1 MEILEKYR
9 RGKMNIL
16 ITGGCGFIGL
26 KISKNLLDKG
36 HSVFIMDVQSD
47 YLKKHKELDKVTFI
61 PGTITSQA
69 HLINALVNNEIK
81 WLVHLAAR
89 LSAPSEEDPWSTYEI
104 NVRGIYHA
112 LEAARIC
119 NIERFVFSSS
129 IASYGLHLPSLID
142 DETIQRPIGMYGVT
156 KVFGEHL
163 GSYYRRRFA
172 LDFRSIRFPQVIGPG
187 VKTPGV
193 AQCIPMVIE
202 AAAKGEPFEMWI
214 EEGSILPV
222 LYYKDGIEA
231 LSSLILAP
239 KEQIKTINYN
249 LSGIKVA
256 AGDLVNMIRSFIPA
270 ARISFQPNP
279 TSVEIVKTLP
289 VNLDDSRLR
298 SETGYSPIYDLERSV
313 KDFIY
318 EVRLEKN

>member
-1 MEILEKYR
+1 
-9 RGKMNIL
+9 MNVL

-36 HSVFIMDVQSD
+36 HSVFIMDVQSE
-47 YLKKHKELDKVTFI
+47 YLKRHKELDKVTFI
-61 PGTITSQA
+61 PGTVTSQA
-69 HLINALVNNEIK
+69 HLINALNSNKIE

-89 LSAPSEEDPWSTYEI
+89 LSAPSEEDPWATYEV
-104 NVRGIYHA
+104 NVRGMYHA

-119 NIERFVFSSS
+119 NIGRFVFSSS
-129 IASYGLHLPSLID
+129 IASYGLHLPALIN

-163 GSYYRRRFA
+163 GTFYRRRFG

-239 KEQIKTINYN
+239 KEKIKTINYN
-249 LSGIKVA
+249 LAGIKVA
-256 AGDLVNMIRSFIPA
+256 AGDLVNMIRSVIPDA
-270 ARISFQPNP
+270 KINFNPNLN
-279 TSVEIVKTLP
+279 SVEIVKTLP

-298 SETGYSPIYDLERSV
+298 SETGYRPSYDLERAV
-313 KDFIY
+313 KDFIR
-318 EVRLEKN
+318 EVRLEKS

>member
-1 MEILEKYR
+1 
-9 RGKMNIL
+9 MNVL

-26 KISKNLLDKG
+26 KLSKNLLEKD

-47 YLKKHKELDKVTFI
+47 LLKKHKELDKVTFI
-61 PGTITSQA
+61 PGSVTCQA
-69 HLINALVNNEIK
+69 HLINALKDNKIK

-89 LSAPSEEDPWSTYEI
+89 LSAPSEEDPWATYEV
-104 NVRGIYHA
+104 NVRGTFHA

-119 NIERFVFSSS
+119 NIERFIFSSS
-129 IASYGLHLPSLID
+129 IASYGLHLPQVID

-163 GSYYRRRFA
+163 GTFYRRRFG
-172 LDFRSIRFPQVIGPG
+172 LDFRSIRFPQIIGPG

-214 EEGSILPV
+214 EEESILPV

-231 LSSLILAP
+231 LSSLILAS

-256 AGDLVNMIRSFIPA
+256 AGDLADMIRSLIPA
-270 ARISFQPNP
+270 AKISFHPNLN
-279 TSVEIVKTLP
+279 SVEIVKTIP

-298 SETGYSPIYDLERSV
+298 TEIGYKPSYDLERSV
-313 KDFIY
+313 KDFIR

>member
-1 MEILEKYR
+1 
-9 RGKMNIL
+9 MNVL

-26 KISKNLLDKG
+26 KLSKMLLEKG
-36 HSVFIMDVQSD
+36 HSIFIMDVQSD
-47 YLKKHKELDKVTFI
+47 LLKKHKELEKVTFI
-61 PGTITSQA
+61 PGTVTSPA
-69 HLINALVNNEIK
+69 HLINALKDNGIK

-89 LSAPSEEDPWSTYEI
+89 LSAPSEEDPWATYEV
-104 NVRGIYHA
+104 NVRGFYHA

-129 IASYGLHLPSLID
+129 IASYGLHLPPVID

-156 KVFGEHL
+156 KVFGEQL
-163 GSYYRRRFA
+163 GTFYRRRFG

-214 EEGSILPV
+214 EEESVLPV
-222 LYYKDGIEA
+222 LYYQDAIEA
-231 LSSLILAP
+231 LRSLILAP

-249 LSGIKVA
+249 LAGIKVA
-256 AGDLVNMIRSFIPA
+256 AGDLVNMIRSVIPA
-270 ARISFQPNP
+270 AKISFHPNSN
-279 TSVEIVKTLP
+279 SVEIVKTIP

-298 SETGYSPIYDLERSV
+298 AETGYKPIYDLERSV
-313 KDFIY
+313 KDFIH
-318 EVRLEKN
+318 EVHLEKK

>member
-1 MEILEKYR
+1 
-9 RGKMNIL
+9 MNIL

-26 KISKNLLDKG
+26 KLSKHLLEKG
-36 HSVFIMDVQSD
+36 HSVFLMDIQSD
-47 YLKKHKELDKVTFI
+47 LLRKHKELDRATFI
-61 PGTITSQA
+61 PGSVTCQA
-69 HLINALVNNEIK
+69 HLINALKDNKIK

-89 LSAPSEEDPWSTYEI
+89 LSAPSEEDPWATYEV
-104 NVRGIYHA
+104 NVRGTFHA

-129 IASYGLHLPSLID
+129 IASYGLHLPQVID

-163 GSYYRRRFA
+163 GTFYRRRFG
-172 LDFRSIRFPQVIGPG
+172 LDFRSIRFPQIIGPG

-214 EEGSILPV
+214 EEESILPV

-231 LSSLILAP
+231 LSSLILAA
-239 KEQIKTINYN
+239 KEQIKTVNYN
-249 LSGIKVA
+249 LAGIKVA
-256 AGDLVNMIRSFIPA
+256 AGDLADVIRSLIPA
-270 ARISFQPNP
+270 TKISFHPNLN
-279 TSVEIVKTLP
+279 SVEIVKTLP

-298 SETGYSPIYDLERSV
+298 TETGYKPSYDLERSV
-313 KDFIY
+313 KDFIH
-318 EVRLEKN
+318 EVRLDKN

>member
-1 MEILEKYR
+1 
-9 RGKMNIL
+9 MNIL

-61 PGTITSQA
+61 RGTVTSQA
-69 HLINALVNNEIK
+69 HLINALMNNKIN
-81 WLVHLAAR
+81 WLIHLAAR
-89 LSAPSEEDPWSTYEI
+89 LSAPSEEDPWATYEV
-104 NVRGIYHA
+104 NVRGFYHA

-129 IASYGLHLPSLID
+129 IASYGLHLPSVID

-163 GSYYRRRFA
+163 GIFYRRRFG

-214 EEGSILPV
+214 EKESILPV

-231 LSSLILAP
+231 LSSLILAA
-239 KEQIKTINYN
+239 KGQIKTINYN

-256 AGDLVNMIRSFIPA
+256 AGDLVNMIRSIIPA
-270 ARISFQPNP
+270 AKISFQPNSS
-279 TSVEIVKTLP
+279 SVEIVKTIP

-298 SETGYSPIYDLERSV
+298 TETGYKPTYDLEKSV
-313 KDFIY
+313 KDFIR
-318 EVRLEKN
+318 EVRLEEN